1 MANLEK
7 HEGKSHAKANNMSS
21 AVSSTEKIR
30 NWVSNIKL

>member
-7 HEGKSHAKANNMSS
+7 HDGKGPEKAKDMSS

-30 NWVSNIKL
+30 TWVRFK